1 MEEYMRKYVAI
12 ALLLGAAFPAFASIP
27 ESYDVKIWD
36 TYPIKESPQI
46 WEKIPPI
53 LKEASWIWPF
63 PSNYLDIVNSYALF
77 RETFDLSSVPEK
89 AIMYITA
96 DQKYRLYVN
105 GKYICNGPARGFQKS
120 WPYDEVDIAPYLKK
134 AKTQ

>member
-46 WEKIPPI
+46 WEKIPP
-53 LKEASWIWPF
+53 LW
-63 PSNYLDIVNSYALF
+63 
-77 RETFDLSSVPEK
+77 
-89 AIMYITA
+89 
-96 DQKYRLYVN
+96 
-105 GKYICNGPARGFQKS
+105 
-120 WPYDEVDIAPYLKK
+120 
-134 AKTQ
+134 